1 MLQND
6 WILANMNNPDT
17 DISVFQLDG
26 LNTKN
31 TQLLPKE
38 EYLKSNAIINS
49 PAFKDDNGNFS
60 KDKFSQYYDQQSQT
74 YKQFASNAD
83 DYGMIFDM
91 FDTTRKSTSRLRNP
105 ITGTDKP
112 ITAQDGILGGMIKV
126 VPNPT
131 HQGWSVGSM
140 QTQSDLTKSQREI
153 AEMNQIV
160 DSETGKSLGY
170 SPNDISFFNNPGGYI
185 KQIFKDPLVLAT
197 WDSDGTHVDPLTG
210 EKKQHKKGETKTNEN
225 GDPYYETL
233 NGRNPSRKQVL
244 SMADIIT
251 VDGSK
256 ANKYDFFDSD
266 DLDKSVTGTIF
277 KTAAAIAP
285 MLLGGEIAVLYGAA
299 QVARESFKTLPMLSG
314 MLSSLF
320 TSDDV
325 QIGILNRLAGNAMA
339 MTGSTSDASQASNWT
354 IENMAN
360 LIEDVALQWG
370 QQKAI
375 VKGISKLRGDS
386 EKLVAAARLRAEKD
400 ATKTLTSYKSALA
413 EGGDK
418 SILKNLDT
426 DMITKDVELFNKG
439 KWAETSVGN
448 AALTKYMPEAL
459 EKAQKIQRVGQDMSL
474 VYMAAISNTDVYQS
488 MLDHGASKREASLV
502 ALMSSVGMF
511 GVDKYAHLG
520 EMFFDETKG
529 EVLRGIRAS
538 MKQSTDRWAPF
549 LSKEFGKPAS
559 AKTVQW
565 WRNIGKTASDLG
577 KNAVRRFV
585 SGVKN
590 GTLGLGGKALG
601 EGLEEVSEEIVA
613 DVSKQLYQWGGD
625 LGIFTTND
633 VDAFNGLFTDRPTDW
648 KGLGERYA
656 LNFIGG
662 FVGGGIFGGV
672 EKFQRGKITKDEPIQ
687 ELAYY
692 VNNGHIDDVRKVAKQ
707 WHDEGK
713 YGSTTLSATEYT
725 EGDNGTKVRRTAQK
739 GELTENDYVY
749 KQVLSQIDN
758 VDAILHQN
766 NSAMTEQKLFQ
777 NLIMGEQRFKM
788 LESVLKDES
797 YETGYQETYRQLQNQ
812 YIQLT
817 NAIAIASK
825 TKYGTI
831 PSGVD
836 LSVSPETTLESLSK
850 DQLVSDEE
858 LRYNDTL
865 KAQRE
870 QNINNLIQE
879 RDAINE
885 QLLNFKQAGTALNYL
900 DKLLFKMDTNVS
912 SPFTS
917 TTFSTWLENNYH
929 IKDPN
934 SLNQGELTH
943 YIKEYQDYKQSHQ
956 KIDLDTAFS
965 IYQTLR
971 AKMEPELQKLNASEV
986 KKYLE
991 GIEDI
996 LKNPDWLS
1004 GTQIDENGRLEGESD
1019 EDYEYRNKIK
1029 DGETEEDFQNRR
1041 NKRFE
1046 DIYDRNVQKANEAV
1060 DKLLK
1065 QLDKAGGQ
1073 IDPITQ
1079 RYLVLTIGQRLKD
1092 TIRDT
1097 IKTFNPDARAISGY
1111 GVTENYNEAVHKILE
1126 KYNGKN
1132 LDELKKE
1139 VEELVNKQKNVN
1151 NRIISDLNTAL
1162 SYLIPDAI
1170 YYDYFDPVTGKI
1182 NFEKFVND
1190 YDLDNKEIND
1200 SKATN
1205 YSVNSQGFVD
1215 KLKKIIQ
1222 INSEELVNNE
1232 FSKKSQLLFD
1242 QLLDTYIISQD
1253 PITGEKT
1260 YDMDNGFF
1268 KDVENDFKDL
1278 NKLKGG
1284 GTSSDFYISSSISAI
1299 ESNPVYRA
1307 LTEVNNRATG
1317 VNPILNLIKAI
1328 GGSLGIDTRN
1338 AEELCNQL
1346 YNKFLNVDELSDFK
1360 LDSDQEDNVQDTI
1373 QLLKM
1378 AQSILISSINGEYAD
1393 KLTIGHN
1400 PIINQL
1406 AKKHSVENFT
1416 PLSEISEDTFNNYY
1430 IELQRYIDE
1439 LKEGWKNISDNNQKD
1454 KTLAFAKFHE
1464 RYVAVHKEFWKANRD
1479 NFTTDGV
1486 DLLDGYA
1493 EGMSPREVET
1503 LLYDNFQTAL
1513 KNGHTVESLLNKD
1526 FLKGIV
1532 GELVNLQDQK
1542 VCKLNDKLEY
1552 ADFTNYDK
1560 LNYILTSLGVR
1571 SDNFASF
1578 LREKIQKDAEAEN
1591 SIAPLDS
1598 QQALAQQAIAFIQ
1611 SPEIYEQI
1619 GHLLNLEGFDIPIF
1633 DNILFASGVGGSGK
1647 SRIVATYIKEF
1658 LKDSSI
1664 WVGGN
1669 ERSTADNLANTL
1681 GVTENIFDLDQLL
1694 EQITDKAT
1702 ATKVQEGLNNIHEPG
1717 KTKPYIE
1724 GIATDDNIKFNDGET
1739 PKILVFDETTWIS
1752 EAQLA
1757 LLNRWAKEK
1766 GVRIIGLGDN
1776 TQSGWSNNFQIANI
1790 DPETVWV
1797 YRTPKLYQSLRDI
1810 NVQQTE
1816 NITNLA
1822 LQIDNLINLDPKSP
1836 SFFQD
1841 LLNTEKAL
1849 ANITYRYYNGD
1860 SFAGTMITESIPQ
1873 DVIDNIKKDAGA
1885 TVAFLGDTSS
1895 ATYTKLKDAGIALRE
1910 TGDDTNVFKS
1920 IKDIQGKEFDY
1931 IVVDNPF
1938 QLSALLNPILQTD
1951 ETTAYMKKNNLEEV
1965 IKQFY
1970 TAITRGKKGSVVV
1983 DSISSTILHNKQDMN
1998 TISSKLLPQQLKKY
2012 RDAVLQRLADETY
2025 SPQPEYKAIV
2035 TPTNQT
2041 TSNTTSSA
2049 GNTSTTN
2056 NSTTSTSA
2064 STRTPKPKFKEGAQV
2079 VLSDGSVGT
2088 ITKVNTDSYTVK
2100 HGDPEV
2106 EEDFKFEDA
2115 KDWKKYKLTPSPR
2128 KKSTTKKS
2136 STLSK
2141 KKKSTTKAAPKK
2153 KTKKTPEEEKKAK
2166 DEEFKNAPVVHT
2178 EDDVKPQEDDPVA
2191 SDDINTTEDTI
2202 TSKDVLTKGV
2212 GLGNN
2217 FSIRIYGD
2225 FTLSGFDVRED
2236 ANGKREYYVPGI
2248 DTLSSI
2254 GKVFDLGTLGGVK
2267 GEGQWIPGKK
2277 MKPYIE
2283 AFINHKRSIMNA
2295 KSWEDLT
2302 KETQQYFGKRENFE
2316 NAKYY
2321 VVLRPKNPG
2330 SDRLIGLSNL
2340 REDAMENTTNV
2351 ENSADK
2357 DNTYMYTV
2365 VMRFQKPVDGKMM
2378 DCEITLGALPNLET
2392 YGRAANNSLF
2402 EGVSKAYNEYK
2413 NIIDTLI
2420 ERANKTGRNAE
2431 QEIAKPE
2438 ATTYL
2443 IKEENPTPIASI
2455 KDGAKAYANAKKNG
2469 KMIHLPASLDDSG
2482 FSMIDK
2488 AQQYKLGVKSYIQT
2502 SVDTELG
2509 FTKTTLGHTFM
2520 LTWTDPKYD
2529 NMSEEERMRAYIK
2542 FKQEKNPNMPI
2553 RMMDI
2558 SPRTVSFSSMI
2569 NPIYRQLFCIKKGK
2583 NNADFFPQSTSFLG
2597 MRMFMQMWNT
2607 RAALANIK
2615 SIVQE
2620 SPDFADVR
2628 DLRHAIVRKGQQL
2641 NKALDDANIPTFRV
2655 EESNEGVRIAEDGKV
2670 YLSNDAIQHMYFI
2683 LDDLINLIT
2692 DTDNGFIS
2700 ISKPNGDVFKETEQ
2714 ISTDSKSPNSLRK
2727 LYKQSN
2733 VSELNQLT
2741 INDSETGKAV
2751 VTFNFDKVLTS
2762 TKQKDASDPQYYN
2775 AFKLVPAFVAKTLK
2789 DITYYYSEGNTEKDI
2804 YRYCFDNTFQ
2814 VWNKLDTLEK
2824 ESSPT
2829 RVNKDISFEQLLRHI
2844 NERGMRTTDV
2854 LNLFNVALSG
2864 TKDTKW
2870 NKGANNTTAFKEGIK
2885 VGFTIKSD
2893 GEKVGNIFKE
2903 CATPFELMQTDVT
2916 PICLLTIKPR
2926 QTITSKRPTLPA
2938 SVVKTE
2944 TPTTIETSN
2953 KPEAVQDAED
2963 LFEQSGQDPTVFNE
2977 NAATHNFPQLEGKQV
2992 KFYCNEKGE
3001 LVSLISN
3008 ETDSE
3013 GNQIWRGSDSQGN
3026 NYQFKIIDDT
3036 YVSSKTTTTESK
3048 PSNNSSM
3055 TLTYGKDKNKISYNV
3070 EEKLNNMNIEESLR
3084 SMAYNKMQQ
3093 ILNENPNIANDIIE
3107 AIKNSQNWD
3116 DFLNQIM
3123 DIPGFNINEEDGFY
3137 DLENKC

>member
-112 ITAQDGILGGMIKV
+112 IEAKDGILGGMIKV

-153 AEMNQIV
+153 AEMNEIV
-160 DSETGKSLGY
+160 DSSTGYSLGY

-197 WDSDGTHVDPLTG
+197 WDSDGTHTDPLTG
-210 EKKQHKKGETKTNEN
+210 EKKQHKKGEIKTNDN

-233 NGRNPSRKQVL
+233 SGRNPSRKQVL

-285 MLLGGEIAVLYGAA
+285 MLLGGEVAVLYGAA

-386 EKLVAAARLRAEKD
+386 EKLVAAAKLRAEKD
-400 ATKTLTSYKSALA
+400 ATKTLTSYKNALA
-413 EGGDK
+413 DGGDK
-418 SILKNLDT
+418 SVLKNLDT

-585 SGVKN
+585 NGVKN

-625 LGIFTTND
+625 LGMFITND

-672 EKFQRGKITKDEPIQ
+672 KKFQRGKVTKDEPIQ

-766 NSAMTEQKLFQ
+766 NSAMTEQELFQ

-817 NAIAIASK
+817 NAITIASK

-858 LRYNDTL
+858 LRHNDTL

-885 QLLNFKQAGTALNYL
+885 QLLNFRQAGTALNYL
-900 DKLLFKMDTNVS
+900 DKLLFKIDTNVS

-956 KIDLDTAFS
+956 KVDLDTAFS

-971 AKMEPELQKLNASEV
+971 AKMEPELQKLSASKI

-1004 GTQIDENGRLEGESD
+1004 GTQIDENGRLEGEPD

-1041 NKRFE
+1041 NKRFD

-1097 IKTFNPDARAISGY
+1097 IRTFNPDARAISGY

-1139 VEELVNKQKNVN
+1139 VEELVNKQRLANVN
-1151 NRIISDLNTAL
+1151 LINDLKTAL
-1162 SYLIPDAI
+1162 SELIPSYLAD
-1170 YYDYFDPVTGKI
+1170 DYADSFTGEF

-1190 YDLDNKEIND
+1190 YNLDNKELNE
-1200 SKATN
+1200 STATN
-1205 YSVNSQGFVD
+1205 YSVNSQDFIN
-1215 KLKKIIQ
+1215 KFKKIIE
-1222 INSEELVNNE
+1222 INSEELANNNL
-1232 FSKKSQLLFD
+1232 SRKNQLLFN
-1242 QLLDTYIISQD
+1242 QLLDTYIVSQD
-1253 PITGEKT
+1253 PTTGEKT
-1260 YDMDNGFF
+1260 YDMDGGFF
-1268 KDVENDFKDL
+1268 KDVENNFENL

-1284 GTSSDFYISSSISAI
+1284 GSSSNFYISSSISAI

-1346 YNKFLNVDELSDFK
+1346 YNKFLNVDKLSDFK

-1393 KLTIGHN
+1393 NLTIGHN

-1406 AKKHSVENFT
+1406 AKKHNVENFT

-1454 KTLAFAKFHE
+1454 KTLAFAKFYE

-1578 LREKIQKDAEAEN
+1578 LREKIQKDAEAKN

-1598 QQALAQQAIAFIQ
+1598 QQALAQQAIAFVQ

-1619 GHLLNLEGFDIPIF
+1619 GHLLSLEGFDIPIF

-1694 EQITDKAT
+1694 EQITEKAT
-1702 ATKVQEGLNNIHEPG
+1702 VTKIQEDFDKLHEND
-1717 KTKPYIE
+1717 KVNAFIN
-1724 GIATDDNIKFNDGET
+1724 GIATDNGIKFNDGET

-1776 TQSGWSNNFQIANI
+1776 TQSGYSNNIQIVNI

-1860 SFAGTMITESIPQ
+1860 SFAGTLITESIPQ
-1873 DVIDNIKKDAGA
+1873 DVIDNIKKDSGA

-1895 ATYTKLKDAGIALRE
+1895 ATYTKLKDVGITLRE
-1910 TGDDTNVFKS
+1910 TGDDINVFKS

-1931 IVVDNPF
+1931 IIVDTSFRLNSLVNPT
-1938 QLSALLNPILQTD
+1938 LQTS
-1951 ETTAYMKKNNLEEV
+1951 ENEARVRKNNLELN

-1983 DSISSTILHNKQDMN
+1983 DSISSSVLHNKQDMN

-2035 TPTNQT
+2035 APT
-2041 TSNTTSSA
+2041 
-2049 GNTSTTN
+2049 TSTTP
-2056 NSTTSTSA
+2056 SSSTMSSTGSIPATPTTSGSTSSTST
-2064 STRTPKPKFKEGAQV
+2064 STRTPKPKFKEGAQA

-2115 KDWKKYKLTPSPR
+2115 KDWKKYKPTPSPR

-2136 STLSK
+2136 TAK
-2141 KKKSTTKAAPKK
+2141 KKKTTTTKAAPKK

-2166 DEEFKNAPVVHT
+2166 DEEFKNAPVVHI
-2178 EDDVKPQEDDPVA
+2178 EDDVKPQEDDPVV
-2191 SDDINTTEDTI
+2191 SDDINITEDTM

-2225 FTLSGFDVRED
+2225 FTLAGLQVKED
-2236 ANGKREYYVPGI
+2236 ADGKRMYYIPGM
-2248 DTLSSI
+2248 DTVSSI
-2254 GKVFDLGTLGGVK
+2254 DKLFDLGTLGGKKDGDGWVT
-2267 GEGQWIPGKK
+2267 GKQL
-2277 MKPYIE
+2277 KPFIE
-2283 AFINHKRSIMNA
+2283 VFINYKRSIMNA

-2321 VVLRPKNPG
+2321 VVLRPKNPI

-2340 REDAMENTTNV
+2340 KEDAMENTTNV

-2365 VMRFQKPVDGKMM
+2365 VMRFQRPVDGSVK

-2413 NIIDTLI
+2413 SIIDTLI
-2420 ERANKTGRNAE
+2420 ERANKTGRGAE

-2455 KDGAKAYANAKKNG
+2455 KDGSRAYSEAKKNG
-2469 KMIHLPASLDDSG
+2469 KLIHLPTSLDDSG

-2509 FTKTTLGHTFM
+2509 FTKATLGHTFM
-2520 LTWTDPKYD
+2520 LTWTDSKYD
-2529 NMSEEERMRAYIK
+2529 SMSEEERMRAYLK

-2569 NPIYRQLFCIKKGK
+2569 NPIYRQLFYIKKGK
-2583 NNADFFPQSTSFLG
+2583 NNADFFPQTTSFLG
-2597 MRMFMQMWNT
+2597 MRMFMQIWNT

-2620 SPDFADVR
+2620 NPNFKDTR
-2628 DLRHAIVRKGQQL
+2628 DLRAAITDKGQAL

-2655 EESNEGVRIAEDGKV
+2655 EESNEGVRIADDGTV
-2670 YLSNDAIQHMYFI
+2670 YLSTDAINRMYFI
-2683 LDDLINLIT
+2683 LNDLINLIT
-2692 DTDNGFIS
+2692 DKDNGFIS
-2700 ISKPNGDVFKETEQ
+2700 ISKPNGDVFRETEQ

-2789 DITYYYSEGNTEKDI
+2789 DITYYYSERNTEKDI
-2804 YRYCFDNTFQ
+2804 YKYCFDNTFQ
-2814 VWNKLDTLEK
+2814 VWNKLDKLEK

-2829 RVNKDISFEQLLRHI
+2829 RVNKDIMFDKLLRHI
-2844 NERGMRTTDV
+2844 DEGKVSTTDM

-2870 NKGANNTTAFKEGIK
+2870 NKGDKNTTAFKEGIK

-2893 GEKVGNIFKE
+2893 GEKVGDIFRE
-2903 CATPFELMQTDVT
+2903 CVTPFELMQTDAT
-2916 PICLLTIKPR
+2916 PICLLNIKPR
-2926 QTITSKRPTLPA
+2926 QTVTTKKPTLPA
-2938 SVVKTE
+2938 PVVETK
-2944 TPTTIETSN
+2944 TPTTVETST
-2953 KPEAVQDAED
+2953 KPEAVQVAED
-2963 LFEQSGQDPTVFNE
+2963 LFEQVGQDPITFNE
-2977 NAATHNFPQLEGKQV
+2977 NAATYIFPQLNEAQV

-3001 LVSLISN
+3001 LIPLTST

-3013 GNQIWRGSDSQGN
+3013 GNQIWRGTDSQGRD
-3026 NYQFKIIDDT
+3026 YQFKIIDDA
-3036 YVSSKTTTTESK
+3036 YVFNETTTTESK
-3048 PSNNSSM
+3048 PSNDLSI
-3055 TLTYGKDKNKISYNV
+3055 TYGENSLKLKNFFNNAKIDITLQLKARNIIQNIFDTNTKIVSELSNV
-3070 EEKLNNMNIEESLR
+3070 IKNEPSDWDNFLDQIMNIDGF
-3084 SMAYNKMQQ
+3084 
-3093 ILNENPNIANDIIE
+3093 IVNIKE
-3107 AIKNSQNWD
+3107 
-3116 DFLNQIM
+3116 
-3123 DIPGFNINEEDGFY
+3123 GFY